1 MKYLITF
8 VLLISASLNAQESK
22 VLNKIDKN
30 TFELIYLDNSGNILQ
45 KGFIKNKMLHGEWSS
60 YDGNGKKL
68 VSGTYEKGKKVGKWF
83 FRNYNKITEVDY
95 ENNLPIKVVNWDNPV
110 VTIAEKD

>member
-45 KGFIKNKMLHGEWSS
+45 K
-60 YDGNGKKL
+60 
-68 VSGTYEKGKKVGKWF
+68 
-83 FRNYNKITEVDY
+83 
-95 ENNLPIKVVNWDNPV
+95 
-110 VTIAEKD
+110 